1 MPDDD
6 PLSDEELEQ
15 LERLSAAASP
25 APWTAFTGAAL
36 GGPEFIQIT
45 TDDDREPDMYVEH
58 DGQPAPAADLEFI
71 ASARNAI
78 PRLIAE
84 VRHRRS
90 GA

>member
-1 MPDDD
+1 MPDH

-15 LERLSAAASP
+15 LERLIAAASP
-25 APWTAFTGAAL
+25 GPWIAFTGAGL
-36 GGPEFIQIT
+36 GGPEFIRIT
-45 TDDDREPDMYVEH
+45 EEDDQQPDMYVEH
-58 DGQPAPAADLEFI
+58 DGQPAPAADLELI

-84 VRHRRS
+84 VRHHRS